1 MTMRRTGAP
10 HEPPIYDDQTI
21 AAIRA
26 LYTGTANEGQQ
37 VRAWNWIVYFAAG
50 YHDLSYRPGGEDGR
64 RASDFMEGRRFV
76 GAQMLKL
83 LQPALTPRTPEP
95 PKTKGKR

>member
-1 MTMRRTGAP
+1 MKRVGAP
-10 HEPPIYDDQTI
+10 HEPPLYDNSII

-26 LYTGTANEGQQ
+26 VQSGTANEGQQ
-37 VRAWNWIVYFAAG
+37 KKAWDWIVYQASG

-83 LQPALTPRTPEP
+83 LQPALTPSEPEP
-95 PKTKGKR
+95 PKIKGKK

>member
-1 MTMRRTGAP
+1 VTLKRTGAP
-10 HEPPIYDDQTI
+10 HEPPIYDNSII

-26 LYTGTANEGQQ
+26 VQSGTANEGQQ
-37 VRAWNWIVYFAAG
+37 KTAWDWIVYQASA

-83 LQPALTPRTPEP
+83 LQPVLTPAP
-95 PKTKGKR
+95 PVPVKKVRK

>member
-1 MTMRRTGAP
+1 MMKRTGAP
-10 HEPPIYDDQTI
+10 HEPPIYDNTII

-26 LYTGTANEGQQ
+26 VQSGTANEGQQ
-37 VRAWNWIVYFAAG
+37 KLAWNWIVYMAAG

-83 LQPALTPRTPEP
+83 LQPALTPAAPEP
-95 PKTKGKR
+95 PVKKGKK